1 MEKSIENFIDYCKS
15 TLRIEHCN
23 PETYS
28 PLALAYIGDSI
39 FDLMIKTMVVSAA
52 NKQSRKYHDEVS
64 KIVCAPSQAKMMQG
78 IKDSLTEAEHAI
90 YKRGRNANI
99 YSSAKNSSMS
109 EYRNATAF
117 EAVLGYLYL
126 NEDFIRLAD
135 IVKLSLEVLNGNE
148 DEVKE
153 NDSRETMQNDSLDT
167 DGTNDIEYESDGS
180 GD

>member
-1 MEKSIENFIDYCKS
+1 MEKSIENFIDYYKS

-64 KIVCAPSQAKMMQG
+64 KIVCA
-78 IKDSLTEAEHAI
+78 AEHAI

-135 IVKLSLEVLNGNE
+135 IVKLSLEVLNGSE

-167 DGTNDIEYESDGS
+167 DGTNDIGYESDGS